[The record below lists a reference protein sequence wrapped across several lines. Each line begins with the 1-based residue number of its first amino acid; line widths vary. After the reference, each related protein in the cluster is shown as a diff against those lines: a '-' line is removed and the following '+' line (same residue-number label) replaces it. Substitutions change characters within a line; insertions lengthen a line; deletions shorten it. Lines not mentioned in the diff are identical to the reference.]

1 MKKDMNEQPESTG
14 FSKNVLK
21 TGLITSFPIIVG
33 YIPIGFAFGVMAE
46 KAGISAFNTVLMSL
60 IVFAGSSQLIAVGL
74 ILAGVSTISIIITT
88 FIVNLR
94 HMLMAAA
101 LSPFLKKWKKSEL
114 TAFSYQITDETFAIH
129 SERFANNNTEKQE
142 SLVINMSAQAS
153 WVFGTIIGVIAGSL
167 ISDVK
172 PLGLDY
178 VLSAMFIGLLVFQLK
193 SRFQVIVAVLSGIM
207 SVLSFLAGIEQ
218 WNVILA
224 TLAGATI
231 GVFIEK
237 WIKN

>member
-1 MKKDMNEQPESTG
+1 MNEQPESTG